1 MKRSM
6 VIAGLA
12 VVVVFSGC
20 VSMKVRK
27 YTEKEYAPV
36 PADQVAVYEQMTDVP
51 AGYEKIATI
60 HVQDALVRDNRE
72 RVLTKIKKQA
82 GAIGANAIV
91 LGTLNEPTVPAEFH
105 EDPENYHELP
115 QPVDDADPDTQDAW
129 MDVDAVFVKTSN

>member
-6 VIAGLA
+6 FFAALA
-12 VVVVFSGC
+12 VVVIFSGC

-27 YTEKEYAPV
+27 CTEKDYEPV
-36 PADQVAVYEQMTDVP
+36 PADQVAVYNQIGEVP

-72 RVLTKIKKQA
+72 RVLNKIKKQA
-82 GAIGANAIV
+82 GAIGANGIV
-91 LGTLNEPTVPAEFH
+91 LGTVNAPSVPAEFD

-115 QPVDDADPDTQDAW
+115 QPVDDADPDTQNAW